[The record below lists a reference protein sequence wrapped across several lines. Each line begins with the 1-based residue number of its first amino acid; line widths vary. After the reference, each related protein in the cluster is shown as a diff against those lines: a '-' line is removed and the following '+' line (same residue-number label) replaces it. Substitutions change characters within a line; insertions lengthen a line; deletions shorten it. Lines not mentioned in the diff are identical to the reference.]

1 MPMNSKIISQVEK
14 TFKKE
19 IENKEILDIV
29 IFGSAIK
36 GKAAPNDIDIAIIT
50 ENKFDK
56 KLDGFHISIINPRD
70 FIVNPPSLINTL
82 LREGYS
88 IKNKSKFSESYNF
101 KSKVMF
107 IYDLSKFDNSLKV
120 KIVNI
125 LRGKNKQMG
134 FVEQN
139 EGEWLSNG
147 LFLVNSEESYLFE
160 KLLSNYKIP
169 YKKNYILIH

>member
-19 IENKEILDIV
+19 IENKEILDII
-29 IFGSAIK
+29 IFGSAIR
-36 GKAAPNDIDIAIIT
+36 GKAAPNDIDIAILT
-50 ENKFDK
+50 ENNFDK
-56 KLDGFHISIINPRD
+56 KEEDFHI
-70 FIVNPPSLINTL
+70 
-82 LREGYS
+82 S
-88 IKNKSKFSESYNF
+88 IKNKSKFSEIYNF

-107 IYDLSKFDNSLKV
+107 MYDLSKFDNSLKV

-125 LRGKNKQMG
+125 LRGKNKQKG

-147 LFLVNSEESYLFE
+147 LFLANSEESYLFE

-169 YKKNYILIH
+169 YKKNHILIH